1 MRYRS
6 YERTPRNSRELS
18 QSDVKLC
25 QLYDL
30 VYFAS
35 GELEELNGE
44 ELKNHEYSVHRA
56 ERLLNEA
63 LEVIGDIAKDRQ
75 PLPVIESNYFTSKA
89 DYYRIEKGAL

>member
-6 YERTPRNSRELS
+6 YERTPRNPRELS

-30 VYFAS
+30 IYFAS
-35 GELEELNGE
+35 GELEELTGE
-44 ELKNHEYSVHRA
+44 DIRKA
-56 ERLLNEA
+56 ERSLNEA
-63 LEVIGDIAKDRQ
+63 LNIVGDIVKDRQ